1 MVDHVGQQLGNYRLL
16 RLLGQGG
23 QASVYLGEHIHLKSQ
38 AAVKVLR
45 VALAEEEQ
53 AAFFQEAQTL
63 ARLSHPHIVR
73 VLDFALQDGLP
84 FLVMEYAAQGTLRQ
98 RHPRETRLPL
108 DVILSYIQQVTS
120 ALQYTHNQRL
130 IHRDIKPENML
141 LRSQDHV
148 LLSDFG
154 LVMRSHQSLYT
165 NATEPMTQSLSGTVP
180 YLSPEQ
186 LRGKAR
192 PASDQYALA
201 AVVYEWIC
209 GKPPFQGPF
218 LEVAVQHISV
228 PPPSLREQMPELSPA
243 IEEVILRALAK
254 EPEQRFARVEDF
266 AQALQEA
273 CREGLPSGLPLLD
286 SSSQPSSKARP
297 APRHH
302 LPIQPTPIIG
312 REHEIAQLKALLRR
326 PGVRLLTLI
335 GPGGVGKT
343 RLLLAVAQELL
354 PDFAGSVC
362 FVPRSG
368 AQRWA
373 DDTAARGHTP
383 TPMRRWS
390 RASGSIPRRR

>member
-84 FLVMEYAAQGTLRQ
+84 FLVMEHASQGTLRQ
-98 RHPRETRLPL
+98 RHPRGTRLPL
-108 DVILSYIQQVTS
+108 DVILFYIQQVTS
-120 ALQYTHNQRL
+120 ALQYTHDHHL
-130 IHRDIKPENML
+130 IHRDVKPENML

-154 LVMRSHQSLYT
+154 LVMGARQSLYP

-286 SSSQPSSKARP
+286 SSSQLSSKARP

-312 REHEIAQLKALLRR
+312 RE
-326 PGVRLLTLI
+326 
-335 GPGGVGKT
+335 
-343 RLLLAVAQELL
+343 
-354 PDFAGSVC
+354 
-362 FVPRSG
+362 
-368 AQRWA
+368 
-373 DDTAARGHTP
+373 
-383 TPMRRWS
+383 
-390 RASGSIPRRR
+390 